1 MKSPQLAFG
10 RAVRRLREKQGHSQ
24 ERFAQL
30 AKVDRTYMSEIER
43 GVTNISLVMADRVA
57 RAFGIRLSEL
67 LAEVE
72 REKDQP
78 RKA

>member
-1 MKSPQLAFG
+1 MKSPQLALG
-10 RAVRRLREKQGHSQ
+10 RAIRRLRQRQGYSQ

-57 RAFGIRLSEL
+57 RALGMRLSEL
-67 LAEVE
+67 VAEAE
-72 REKDQP
+72 PEKDH
-78 RKA
+78 

>member
-24 ERFAQL
+24 ERFAQR

-67 LAEVE
+67 LTEAE
-72 REKDQP
+72 REKELP
-78 RKA
+78 RKT